1 MMARIEDLADSYR
14 RHIAVPWQRM
24 VAGAQRVVMIVYDR
38 EMELRLRAR
47 KLLFET
53 ATRDAGHE
61 WHEVDLT
68 NAFATWM
75 AADDYRDAYFEN
87 PEDLSL
93 KLASHEFRDYLC
105 NRIRTALVADDV
117 KETTV
122 VAVIGVGT
130 IFGFAKLSEVLLE
143 LEADIRGRLIVFF
156 PGQFDRNNY
165 RLLDARDG
173 WNYLA
178 VPITLHGEEQRI

>member
-1 MMARIEDLADSYR
+1 MARIEDLADRYR
-14 RHIAVPWQRM
+14 RHIAIPWQRT

-38 EMELRLRAR
+38 EMERILRAR

-53 ATRDAGHE
+53 ATRDAGHQ
-61 WHEVDLT
+61 WREVDLT
-68 NAFATWM
+68 DAFAKWM
-75 AADDYRDAYFEN
+75 ASDDYREAYFEC

-93 KLASHEFRDYLC
+93 KLDSHEFRDFLAD
-105 NRIRTALVADDV
+105 RIRAALGADDV
-117 KETTV
+117 NEATV

-130 IFGFAKLSEVLLE
+130 IFGFAKLSEVLRE
-143 LEADIRGRLIVFF
+143 VERDIRGRLVVFF

-178 VPITLHGEEQRI
+178 VPITLHGEEQMT